1 VLSATGATFNTS
13 LGHRPMVSVLPQAPA
28 LKARFTFGISASAV
42 GIYQIGRW
50 LDSRFQRLM

>member
-1 VLSATGATFNTS
+1 
-13 LGHRPMVSVLPQAPA
+13 MVSVLPQAPA

-42 GIYQIGRW
+42 GIYQMGRW